1 MLIGKRLKELR
12 LAKGLNQKELG
23 ELVNVTKVSIC
34 CYENEKRTP
43 NLETFKDLI
52 KVFNVSADYLLGND
66 MQVKVVKEKEEP
78 YLTTIAKEDLDILNE
93 IKANHDLYYKLTED
107 PKRMVELINKKL
119 RDNLKR

>member
-93 IKANHDLYYKLTED
+93 IKANHDLYCKLTED